1 MNFEPK
7 NKKEW
12 YNWLKLNYNKS
23 NGVWIVL
30 KKNNEKL
37 KDIDILEIALCF
49 GWIDSIAKKSN
60 DITKKIRYYGP
71 RRKGSG
77 WSKRNKQIID
87 NLIKDNRMEDSGMI
101 KILDAKKDGSWN
113 KLDEV
118 EQLIIPN
125 DVKEELINKNLLS
138 KFELLS
144 KSKKRMFLEK
154 LVYSKKIETRLKRI
168 EEIILFLNNI

>member
-1 MNFEPK
+1 MTFEPK
-7 NKKEW
+7 NKNEW
-12 YNWLKLNYNKS
+12 YNWLKINYNKS
-23 NGVWIVL
+23 NGVWIIL

-49 GWIDSIAKKSN
+49 GWIDSVAKKST
-60 DITKKIRYYGP
+60 DMTKKIRYYGP

-77 WSKRNKQIID
+77 WSQRNKQIID
-87 NLIKDNRMEDSGMI
+87 NLIKDNKMEESGLK
-101 KILDAKKDGSWN
+101 KIQDAINDGSWT

-125 DVKEELINKNLLS
+125 DLKNELSNKKLLS

-144 KSKKRMFLEK
+144 KSKKKMFLEK
-154 LVYSKKIETRLKRI
+154 LVYSKKIDTRLNRI
-168 EEIILFLNNI
+168 KDIIIFLNNN